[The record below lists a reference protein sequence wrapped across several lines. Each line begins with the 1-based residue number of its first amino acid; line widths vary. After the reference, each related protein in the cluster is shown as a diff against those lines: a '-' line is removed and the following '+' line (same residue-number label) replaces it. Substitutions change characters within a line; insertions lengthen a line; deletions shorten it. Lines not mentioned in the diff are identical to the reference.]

1 MVASEFNDAFFHSSH
16 VLSTSTTHRA
26 FAKLTI
32 SDAHWKKKTVRKRK
46 AFKEEDEEDD

>member
-1 MVASEFNDAFFHSSH
+1 
-16 VLSTSTTHRA
+16 LSTSTTQSA

-32 SDAHWKKKTVRKRK
+32 SDAHWKKKTARKRK